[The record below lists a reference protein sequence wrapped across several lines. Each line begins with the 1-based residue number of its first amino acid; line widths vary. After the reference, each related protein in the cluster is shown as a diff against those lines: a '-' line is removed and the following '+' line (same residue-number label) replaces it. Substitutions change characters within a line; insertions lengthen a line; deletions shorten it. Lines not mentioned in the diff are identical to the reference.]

1 MLVAIVVL
9 IYVLGSV
16 GAMTLPLIVA
26 FTSIA
31 VAMLL
36 VTAATSVVSIADFA
50 PQLAVMI
57 ALGVGIDYA
66 LLIINRFRAER
77 AHGSDVRDA
86 TLTSMD
92 TAGRS
97 VLFAGTT
104 VVIALLGMLIL
115 GIRFLYGPAIA
126 VGARRSADDDRFAD
140 AATRAAQLLGA
151 PDQGPPRCRT
161 SMPSRAAGRG

>member
-1 MLVAIVVL
+1 MLVAVVVL
-9 IYVLGSV
+9 IFVLGSV

-26 FTSIA
+26 FSAIILAT
-31 VAMLL
+31 LL
-36 VTAATSVVSIADFA
+36 VTAASSVVAIADFA

-66 LLIINRFRAER
+66 LLIINRFRGER
-77 AHGSDVRDA
+77 ARGADVREA

-104 VVIALLGMLIL
+104 VVIALLGMLVL
-115 GIRFLYGPAIA
+115 GIRFLNGPAIA
-126 VGARRSADDDRFAD
+126 AALAVAADDDRLAD
-140 AATRAAQLLGA
+140 AAARAAAARGA
-151 PDQGPPRCRT
+151 TASSPPRSPT
-161 SMPSRAAGRG
+161 STPSRAAGRA